1 MNKPMTQ
8 PINKSLKPGLML
20 AAGLLAAFVAPVQ
33 GAAYPERPVR
43 VVVPFAAGGPA
54 DFVARL
60 IGQKL
65 SEAWRQPVVIDN
77 RGGAGGNLGT
87 MLVAQAQG
95 DGYTLLLTTSVF
107 ISNPSL
113 YKKTGYDAFKD
124 FAPITLTAVSATA
137 VSRHPSY
144 GAVNTMKDLVQQSK
158 AAPVSYAS
166 PGIGTAGHL
175 AAELF
180 RNITGANLQQ
190 VPYKGAG
197 PAMTGLLS
205 GEVRL
210 GFTAVP
216 PVIVLSKSGKLVPIA
231 VTSLKRLDVLP
242 NVPTVAESYPGFEV
256 DNMYGLLAPKATP
269 AALVRKINADIL
281 AALKTPDLRQ
291 RFAQDAFDIRG
302 NFPEEFAQY
311 LRSEFTKWAKV
322 IKDSGA
328 QVD

>member
-1 MNKPMTQ
+1 MK
-8 PINKSLKPGLML
+8 L
-20 AAGLLAAFVAPVQ
+20 ASKIAALIAGGLLSVVLVPAQ
-33 GAAYPERPVR
+33 AAYPEKPVR

-54 DFVARL
+54 DLAARL
-60 IGQKL
+60 IAQKL
-65 SEAWRQPVVIDN
+65 SEQWRQPVVVDN
-77 RGGAGGNLGT
+77 RGGAGGNIGT
-87 MLVAQAQG
+87 ALVGQSLP

-113 YKKTGYDAFKD
+113 YKNPGYDPFKEY
-124 FAPITLTAVSATA
+124 APIILAGVSATV

-144 GAVNTMKDLVQQSK
+144 TAVNSMQDILQQSK
-158 AAPVSYAS
+158 IAPIPFAS

-175 AAELF
+175 SGELF
-180 RNITGANLQQ
+180 RNITKANIQA

-197 PAMTGLLS
+197 PAMTALLG

-216 PVIVLSKSGKLVPIA
+216 PVVALARSGKLVPIA

-269 AALVRKINADIL
+269 VALIRKINADARI
-281 AALKTPDLRQ
+281 ALNQPDLRQ
-291 RFAQDAFDIRG
+291 RFAQDAFEIRG
-302 NFPEEFAQY
+302 NTPEEFAHY
-311 LRSEFTKWAKV
+311 LRAEFTKWAKV
-322 IKDSGA
+322 VKDSGVR
-328 QVD
+328 VD

>member
-1 MNKPMTQ
+1 MSEVMKR
-8 PINKSLKPGLML
+8 LLL
-20 AAGLLAAFVAPVQ
+20 AGLLAAWVAPVQ

-87 MLVAQAQG
+87 VLVAQAQG

-113 YKKTGYDAFKD
+113 YRKPGYDAFND
-124 FAPITLTAVSATA
+124 FVPVTLMGVSTTV

-144 GAVNTMKDLVQQSK
+144 TAVKTMQDIVQQSK
-158 AAPVSYAS
+158 LAPVNYAS

-180 RNITGANLQQ
+180 RNITKANLQG

-197 PAMTGLLS
+197 PAMSALLG

-216 PVIVLSKSGKLVPIA
+216 PVVALSKSGRLVPVA
-231 VTSLKRLDVLP
+231 VTSLKRIDVLP
-242 NVPTVAESYPGFEV
+242 NVPTVAETYPGFEV
-256 DNMYGLLAPKATP
+256 DNLYGLLAPKGTAP
-269 AALVRKINADIL
+269 ALVRKINADTLAIL
-281 AALKTPDLRQ
+281 QQPDVRQRLAQEAFEIRGDTPQEFSRYLRQ
-291 RFAQDAFDIRG
+291 
-302 NFPEEFAQY
+302 
-311 LRSEFTKWAKV
+311 EFTKWAKV

>member
-1 MNKPMTQ
+1 MHTVSRRLLR
-8 PINKSLKPGLML
+8 I
-20 AAGLLAAFVAPVQ
+20 AAVVALLAAPGL
-33 GAAYPERPVR
+33 GAAYPEKPVR

-54 DFVARL
+54 DLAARL
-60 IGQKL
+60 IAQKL
-65 SEAWRQPVVIDN
+65 SEQWKQPVVVDN
-77 RGGAGGNLGT
+77 RGGAGGNIGT
-87 MLVAQAQG
+87 ALVGQALP

-113 YKKTGYDAFKD
+113 YKNAGYDPFKE
-124 FAPITLTAVSATA
+124 FAPIILAGVSATV

-144 GAVNTMKDLVQQSK
+144 TAVNSMQDILQQSK
-158 AAPVSYAS
+158 IAPIAFAS

-175 AAELF
+175 SGELF
-180 RNITGANLQQ
+180 RNITKANIQA

-197 PAMTGLLS
+197 PAMTALLG

-216 PVIVLSKSGKLVPIA
+216 PVVALARSGKLVPIA

-269 AALVRKINADIL
+269 AALIRKINADTQNV
-281 AALKTPDLRQ
+281 LKQPDLRQ
-291 RFAQDAFDIRG
+291 RFAQDAFEIRG
-302 NFPEEFAQY
+302 NTPEEFAQY

-322 IKDSGA
+322 VKDSGVR
-328 QVD
+328 VD

>member
-1 MNKPMTQ
+1 MRFASKAARLIAGGM
-8 PINKSLKPGLML
+8 MFAAL
-20 AAGLLAAFVAPVQ
+20 ASAQ
-33 GAAYPERPVR
+33 AAYPEKPVR

-54 DFVARL
+54 DLSARL
-60 IGQKL
+60 IAQKL
-65 SEAWRQPVVIDN
+65 SEQWKQPVVVDN
-77 RGGAGGNLGT
+77 RGGAGGNIGT
-87 MLVAQAQG
+87 ALVGQALP

-113 YKKTGYDAFKD
+113 YKNAGYDPFKE
-124 FAPITLTAVSATA
+124 FAPIILAGVSATV

-144 GAVNTMKDLVQQSK
+144 TAVNSMQDILQQSK
-158 AAPVSYAS
+158 IAPISFAS

-175 AAELF
+175 SGELF
-180 RNITGANLQQ
+180 RNITKANIQA

-197 PAMTGLLS
+197 PAMTALLG

-216 PVIVLSKSGKLVPIA
+216 PVVALARGGKLVPIA
-231 VTSLKRLDVLP
+231 VTSIKRLDVLP

-269 AALVRKINADIL
+269 AALIRKINADTLI
-281 AALKTPDLRQ
+281 ALKQPDLRQ
-291 RFAQDAFDIRG
+291 RFAQDAFEIRG
-302 NFPEEFAQY
+302 NTPEEFAQY

-322 IKDSGA
+322 VKDSG
-328 QVD
+328 VRVE